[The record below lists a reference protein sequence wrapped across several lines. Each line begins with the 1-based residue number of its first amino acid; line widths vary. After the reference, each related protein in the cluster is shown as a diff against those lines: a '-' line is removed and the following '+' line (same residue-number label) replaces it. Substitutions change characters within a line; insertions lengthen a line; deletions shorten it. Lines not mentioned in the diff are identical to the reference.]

1 MTNLRDIAAAFLDSL
16 AGAQHEANL
25 YSKRLAVKYREDPL
39 LKYFPVPNGL
49 LDEADVTLRFAVPP
63 GADGDERASRLDT
76 DTLAADALPSQVA
89 VADLATEAGALLLR
103 DLAGALG
110 RVRGARGAAVAAG
123 GGADPAHDRIDALRS
138 SRVVRELGSNLHALL
153 GDALTQ
159 AMRGTPPTRD
169 ALRAGLLDVL
179 HASLDDGL
187 ADVFDAH
194 ERADAGHTSFEGTV
208 DASWDALRGLIEAAA
223 ERQRGIQAETARV
236 PSLAVTLDPAALQG
250 IPSEFVQTLTLRAKL
265 RNYKWV
271 LVGEGGRERDE
282 LVVTE

>member
-76 DTLAADALPSQVA
+76 DKLAADALPSRVA

-110 RVRGARGAAVAAG
+110 RVRGARGAAG

-138 SRVVRELGSNLHALL
+138 SRVVRELGGNLHALL

-194 ERADAGHTSFEGTV
+194 ERADAGRTSFEGTV